1 MACCSDRASCS
12 CWRDSAEL
20 AASRVEAVADDGDDE
35 RMEGMETKEEG
46 VEVAG
51 GRLLAEEEAA
61 AAAEEESAEEEYS
74 DEDDDEEGLLDLLL
88 LLLLV
93 CEG

>member
-61 AAAEEESAEEEYS
+61 AAAAEEESAEEEYS

-88 LLLLV
+88 LV

>member
-51 GRLLAEEEAA
+51 GRLLAEEEE

-88 LLLLV
+88 LLV
-93 CEG
+93 CDG

>member
-1 MACCSDRASCS
+1 M
-12 CWRDSAEL
+12 

-61 AAAEEESAEEEYS
+61 AAAAEEESAEEEYS
-74 DEDDDEEGLLDLLL
+74 DEDDDEEGLLDLLP
-88 LLLLV
+88 LLLV